1 MNLYQFTSIAN
12 FFNILGKLQN
22 CSLSFAPYVNLI
34 SDILIESI
42 WSLTFRC
49 YVNFVQLLN
58 VGPKL
63 LIYVRGSIKIYFSL
77 GISHHIAFFKN
88 NYIKKKKKQQQ
99 QHKNRLV
106 KSLILNKRSRVQFSF
121 TPKTDWCLGLIIS
134 GTHKQ

>member
-77 GISHHIAFFKN
+77 GISHHIAFLKN
-88 NYIKKKKKQQQ
+88 NYIKKKKK
-99 QHKNRLV
+99 K
-106 KSLILNKRSRVQFSF
+106 KK
-121 TPKTDWCLGLIIS
+121 KT
-134 GTHKQ
+134 TTTTTQK